1 MTVGDKEWKCVEIPP
16 WTFVISLCTVRDHVS
31 ENVLIK
37 INLSRKYIQ
46 FIYYSAQ
53 YYLYIC
59 TYIYTLYVI
68 QYCTVN
74 ILEKYSLKI
83 N

>member
-1 MTVGDKEWKCVEIPP
+1 MCVEIPP
-16 WTFVISLCTVRDHVS
+16 WTFVFSLCTVRDHVS

-46 FIYYSAQ
+46 FIYYSTQ
-53 YYLYIC
+53 YYL
-59 TYIYTLYVI
+59 YIYTLYVI